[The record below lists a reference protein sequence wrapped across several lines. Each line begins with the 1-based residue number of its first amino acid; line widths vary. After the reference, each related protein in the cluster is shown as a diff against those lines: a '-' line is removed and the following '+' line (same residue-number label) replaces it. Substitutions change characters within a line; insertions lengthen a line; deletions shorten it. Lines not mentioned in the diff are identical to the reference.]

1 MRDLVE
7 LQTGQVAFISGLMS
21 GFSLSIAV
29 GVLRHGIRSRLAQL
43 VFVLLLLV
51 SLCFLLALYIDTRL
65 SIELAGLDRV
75 PDELAERIARV
86 RSVGTTGA
94 TIAFT
99 GFVCAIGLL
108 GWLARPLTGIL
119 STGLAVLLLV
129 LLFMAWGEI
138 GGIATE
144 LERLR

>member
-1 MRDLVE
+1 MRDLIE

-21 GFSLSIAV
+21 GFSLSVAV

-65 SIELAGLDRV
+65 YIELAGVERV
-75 PDELAERIARV
+75 PDELAARIARV
-86 RSVGTTGA
+86 RSIGTTGA
-94 TIAFT
+94 TFAFVL
-99 GFVCAIGLL
+99 FVCAIGLL
-108 GWLARPLTGIL
+108 GWLGRPLTGIL
-119 STGLAVLLLV
+119 SSALAALLLV
-129 LLFMAWGEI
+129 LLLLSWDEI
-138 GGIATE
+138 GGIAAE